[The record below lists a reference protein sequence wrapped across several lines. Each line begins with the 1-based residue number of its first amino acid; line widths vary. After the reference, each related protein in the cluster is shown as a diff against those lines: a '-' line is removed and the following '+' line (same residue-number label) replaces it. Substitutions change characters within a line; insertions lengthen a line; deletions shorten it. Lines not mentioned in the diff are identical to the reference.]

1 MINMF
6 QKTTLSCIEDLKNL
20 GSLIALIAKA
30 APDTTLANDIE
41 SCAGMAWDIIN
52 KVSRTLSLL
61 IHKQNI
67 SDCPH

>member
-1 MINMF
+1 MF

-41 SCAGMAWDIIN
+41 S
-52 KVSRTLSLL
+52 
-61 IHKQNI
+61 
-67 SDCPH
+67 